1 MENMELME
9 NEFQEY
15 VTFHVTARDGSAV
28 ELAVVDEFDFE
39 DKHYVVGAVVE
50 DDTINDE
57 ARYIYLSK
65 IEGDDFTV
73 EKIEKEFEY
82 NRIAQAYLHMDD

>member
-15 VTFHVTARDGSAV
+15 VTFHVTARDGSEV

-82 NRIAQAYLHMDD
+82 NRIAQAYLHMED

>member
-1 MENMELME
+1 MEPME

-15 VTFHVTARDGSAV
+15 VTFHVTARDGSDV

-50 DDTINDE
+50 DDTINNA
-57 ARYIYLSK
+57 AR
-65 IEGDDFTV
+65 
-73 EKIEKEFEY
+73 
-82 NRIAQAYLHMDD
+82 

>member
-15 VTFHVTARDGSAV
+15 VTFHVTARDGSDV

-82 NRIAQAYLHMDD
+82 NRIAQAYLHMEE

>member
-1 MENMELME
+1 MENMELVE

-15 VTFHVTARDGSAV
+15 VTFHVTARDGSEV

-82 NRIAQAYLHMDD
+82 NRIAQAYLHMED